1 LVNRLGWWNLAVVF
15 GVMVGVVTL
24 AYASAGDAQ
33 EMGRIGNLGGTEQ
46 MLAFWIERLLIEG
59 GVILALIYGVPA
71 LLAGAVA
78 AVRRGWPQRMFA
90 TGVLCVFGLYAAL
103 VVLAATTGLA

>member
-1 LVNRLGWWNLAVVF
+1 MNRLGWLNVAVVI
-15 GVMVGVVTL
+15 GVMAGVVTL

-59 GVILALIYGVPA
+59 GVILVLIYGLPA
-71 LLAGAVA
+71 LIAGTVA
-78 AVRRGWPQRMFA
+78 LVRRGWPQRVFA

-103 VVLAATTGLA
+103 VTVAATTGFA